1 MSFLML
7 NVGIARL
14 NGNWNWK
21 NVSSPFTRIYY
32 VTEGEATLYLPQRS
46 VRLRPGY
53 LYMVPAYTLHSYGCD
68 GLFTHYYLHVYE
80 GVKKEMDVMELYD
93 FPSEVKAQE
102 GDEQLFERMCR
113 QYPETRLP
121 SDDPTFYD
129 NAATFTD
136 FVQRYSDMALWEK
149 MALRGAMLTLFSR
162 FMREAT
168 PRFWRQDERL
178 SRVMNYIHCH
188 IDADVDVKALAD
200 VACLSSPYLIRLFK
214 REVGLSPMQYVN
226 RKKAERAQLLLCTTD
241 SPVKEIAFATG
252 FSDQSYFIRLFR
264 KICGVT
270 PQEYRLR
277 MRASRQTA
285 GPSSFIP

>member
-32 VTEGEATLYLPQRS
+32 VIEGEATLYLPQRS

-129 NAATFTD
+129 NAVTFTD

-168 PRFWRQDERL
+168 PRSGCRT
-178 SRVMNYIHCH
+178 S
-188 IDADVDVKALAD
+188 
-200 VACLSSPYLIRLFK
+200 
-214 REVGLSPMQYVN
+214 G
-226 RKKAERAQLLLCTTD
+226 
-241 SPVKEIAFATG
+241 
-252 FSDQSYFIRLFR
+252 
-264 KICGVT
+264 
-270 PQEYRLR
+270 
-277 MRASRQTA
+277 
-285 GPSSFIP
+285 